1 MGIVTDILGR
11 IDSAV
16 VSAGAQLFK
25 NTADGLHTVLIG
37 LCIIFLAIIGALMI
51 LGMSKMTARETVQ
64 VMLRIM
70 LVMLFGQTWSNFNAI
85 YSAASDGFGNLA
97 LSYFDAAGSSHA
109 KSVTA
114 AMEEMAGNLLVNV
127 DGVMS
132 SVGSI
137 TRGVLGAVLY
147 VILGLLMAAYVLI
160 VGFAKI
166 MTAVLLGL
174 APFAIMATIF
184 DKTKNLF
191 EAWLSALIGY
201 MLYPVGTAGII
212 GTLIVVTD
220 HTYNKTGGDTGLADV
235 LPFVV
240 VVIVGIGALASIPTF
255 VASITGN
262 FSLGTFAPQALT
274 IAGAPLI
281 AASDRAQKYGREFA
295 SGFMNDGKTSQL
307 AQRESARSAAE
318 TGGKAKEYTSTIYRR
333 MMAHRLTP
341 TDKS

>member
-1 MGIVTDILGR
+1 MAIVSDILGR

-25 NTADGLHTVLIG
+25 NSADSLQNVLIG
-37 LCIIFLAIIGALMI
+37 MCTAFLAVIGIMMV
-51 LGMSKMTARETVQ
+51 LGISKMTARETVQ
-64 VMLRIM
+64 VVMRIM
-70 LVMLFGQTWSNFNAI
+70 LVMLFGQTWGNFNAI

-97 LSYFDAAGSSHA
+97 LSYFDVAGASGEP
-109 KSVTA
+109 SVTA
-114 AMEEMAGNLLVNV
+114 AMETMAENLQKNV
-127 DGVMS
+127 DGVMT

-174 APFAIMATIF
+174 APLAIMATIF

-220 HTYNKTGGDTGLADV
+220 DTFRQTGGETGLADV
-235 LPFVV
+235 LPFLV

-281 AASDRAQKYGREFA
+281 AGAERAQNYGREFA
-295 SGFMNDGKTSQL
+295 SGFMNDGKTIHH
-307 AQRESARSAAE
+307 AQRDRSRNAAE
-318 TGGKAKEYTSTIYRR
+318 AGGKAKEYTSTYYRR
-333 MMAHRLTP
+333 IMAHRLTP

>member
-1 MGIVTDILGR
+1 MGIVSDILGR

-16 VSAGAQLFK
+16 VSAGSQLFK
-25 NTADGLHTVLIG
+25 NSADSLHNVLIG
-37 LCIIFLAIIGALMI
+37 MCTAFLAVIGIMMV
-51 LGMSKMTARETVQ
+51 LGISKMTTRETLQ
-64 VMLRIM
+64 VVMRIF
-70 LVMLFGQTWSNFNAI
+70 LVMLFGQTWGNFNAI

-97 LSYFDAAGSSHA
+97 LSYFKVAGSGSA
-109 KSVTA
+109 TSVTE
-114 AMEEMAGNLLVNV
+114 AMETMAGNLQTNV
-127 DGVMS
+127 DGVMT

-174 APFAIMATIF
+174 APLAIIATIF

-191 EAWLSALIGY
+191 EAWLSAMIGY

-220 HTYNKTGGDTGLADV
+220 HTFQQMGGETGLADV
-235 LPFVV
+235 LPFLV
-240 VVIVGIGALASIPTF
+240 VVIVGIAALASIPTF

-281 AASDRAQKYGREFA
+281 GLSDRAQNYGREFA
-295 SGFMNDGKTSQL
+295 SGFMNDGKTIHH
-307 AQRESARSAAE
+307 AQRDRSRSAAE
-318 TGGKAKEYTSTIYRR
+318 SGGIAKGYTSTIYRR
-333 MMAHRLTP
+333 MMAHRLNP

>member
-1 MGIVTDILGR
+1 MGIVSDILGR
-11 IDSAV
+11 IDTAV
-16 VSAGAQLFK
+16 VTAGAQLFK

-37 LCIIFLAIIGALMI
+37 LSTIFLAIIGVMMI

-64 VMLRIM
+64 VTLRIM
-70 LVMLFGQTWSNFNAI
+70 LVMLFGQTWNNFNAI
-85 YSAASDGFGNLA
+85 YSAASDGLGNLA
-97 LSYFDAAGSSHA
+97 LSYFDIAGA
-109 KSVTA
+109 TPGTNLTA
-114 AMEEMAGNLLVNV
+114 AMEDMAGKLQANV
-127 DGVMS
+127 DGVMT

-137 TRGVLGAVLY
+137 TRGVLGAFLY
-147 VILGLLMAAYVLI
+147 IILALLMVAYVLI

-174 APFAIMATIF
+174 APLAIMATIF

-212 GTLIVVTD
+212 GTLIVVID
-220 HTYNKTGGDTGLADV
+220 HTFNDNAGNTGLADV
-235 LPFVV
+235 LPFLV
-240 VVIVGIGALASIPTF
+240 VVIVGIAALASIPTF

-307 AQRESARSAAE
+307 AQRDSARSAAE
-318 TGGKAKEYTSTIYRR
+318 TGGKAREYTSTIYRR